1 MAAKSAKKK
10 TKGAP
15 TPKSAKKAAPKA
27 KAKAKMS
34 LKPAKATPKVAAKAG
49 AKKAQPAVATKAN
62 GKSPAAV
69 PAVKGGKKSKLTMAD
84 NLNAIKSKITGN
96 VQKRTLL
103 SDGSDAV
110 CREVACEGLGTTGG
124 YCRLH
129 YIKNWKKVKRK
140 EVILKERKL
149 NGYIEEL
156 VAKYPDKY
164 IDAIRLDLASDKE
177 FAKVIADLDL
187 DESIDDFEGEG
198 EGDEVIEG
206 IRREFDD
213 DSDAF

>member
-1 MAAKSAKKK
+1 MSPKTAKKK
-10 TKGAP
+10 MKTAP
-15 TPKSAKKAAPKA
+15 SKAAPKA
-27 KAKAKMS
+27 APKALPTKALAKAKAA
-34 LKPAKATPKVAAKAG
+34 PIKAAAPVAAKKTATAHA
-49 AKKAQPAVATKAN
+49 AKQEP
-62 GKSPAAV
+62 
-69 PAVKGGKKSKLTMAD
+69 VKGGKKSKLTMAD
-84 NLNAIKSKITGN
+84 NLSAIKSKITGSAH
-96 VQKRTLL
+96 KRTLL

-140 EVILKERKL
+140 EVILKEHKL

-164 IDAIRLDLASDKE
+164 IDAIRMDLESDKE
-177 FAKVIADLDL
+177 FAKVISDLDL